1 MLRLK
6 FLKKKEM
13 CFLVSCS
20 GLLAY
25 GPKGVAERRAAKKGK
40 ERPTGQEKLR
50 HGGVV
55 HMARSRMD
63 GF

>member
-25 GPKGVAERRAAKKGK
+25 GPKGVAERKGARK

>member
-25 GPKGVAERRAAKKGK
+25 GQKGVAKRKAARK